1 MQRAQDQY
9 DDLAR
14 VSCARFGQS
23 RYRGAAAT
31 RYWSCPPLR
40 CPCRVG
46 PPVLNTRSPKSL
58 AGTCKPS
65 LWPCQAR
72 APGNVFS
79 RPETQGP
86 KLPLSGPFSWWRL
99 KASLNARAKS
109 RVFGKPREISVST
122 RVRGGGRSPF
132 EPVSTP
138 NSLLT
143 GKRTGNFTNPAR
155 WSILKACSRTTN
167 SKAYSEIP

>member
-23 RYRGAAAT
+23 RYRGAAAP

-46 PPVLNTRSPKSL
+46 PLVLNTRSPKSL

-122 RVRGGGRSPF
+122 RVRGGGRSRI
-132 EPVSTP
+132 
-138 NSLLT
+138 
-143 GKRTGNFTNPAR
+143 RTCLQKLKFPANR
-155 WSILKACSRTTN
+155 EINREFFSFRLVRGSKVVIRPMIQRT
-167 SKAYSEIP
+167 

>member
-1 MQRAQDQY
+1 MPRVAIGPALPDKEMLQREIA
-9 DDLAR
+9 LAR
-14 VSCARFGQS
+14 C

-40 CPCRVG
+40 CPGRVG

-109 RVFGKPREISVST
+109 RVFGKPREISAREDSNLQTDRYERASGST
-122 RVRGGGRSPF
+122 KAR
-132 EPVSTP
+132 
-138 NSLLT
+138 NS
-143 GKRTGNFTNPAR
+143 
-155 WSILKACSRTTN
+155 
-167 SKAYSEIP
+167 